1 MILNKPGNW
10 SKEEIAHEGLGGKTL
25 LRWKRGN
32 FFTKTSDPFM
42 LTTRK
47 TLHDRQEIDERA
59 SQNVFP
65 DQYNLIFHA
74 TVGWRLLFT
83 VYCGRS
89 KTLKTSSLIVIKKQ
103 FRFAIPLHYQNS
115 TSKEI
120 NT

>member
-74 TVGWRLLFT
+74 KS

-103 FRFAIPLHYQNS
+103 FRFAIPLHYQFH
-115 TSKEI
+115 I
-120 NT
+120 